1 MPKKINAKN
10 NGTVR
15 QRPDGRW
22 EARATI
28 AGKRRSFYADRQSDA
43 LKAMRAAQ
51 KAADDGN
58 YLEPTR
64 ITVSAWL
71 DTWLHEYA
79 ANTCKPLTLSTYQS
93 RIETHIRP
101 ALGKIKLTDLT
112 AAHVQTF
119 YNDLTRNKGLAPKTV
134 NSVHGILHKALTQAV
149 KLRYIGYNPA
159 DACDTPRLTQREIT
173 PLSESEITAFLAELH
188 RSEEPLSRLFR
199 VALFTGMREG
209 EICGLPWDAVD
220 FASGTITVRQQ
231 LQKEKKKG
239 GSFYIAT
246 TKNEKTRTITA
257 APFVMDLLREEYTA
271 QRKARLAA
279 GLIWKNEWNLV
290 FTNAIGEH
298 IVPQTALKRFKAV
311 CTRIGRPDG
320 EIHRKSKRLNPGLC
334 PRKNGV
340 ENPNWGKKWGKRRFL
355 RMKKA
360 RIHSEILAFLFT
372 QKERFELSRR
382 LPGLHP

>member
-173 PLSESEITAFLAELH
+173 PLSESEITAFLTELNQ
-188 RSEEPLSRLFR
+188 SEEPLSRLFR

-257 APFVMDLLREEYTA
+257 APFVMDLLREEYAA

-311 CTRIGRPDG
+311 STRIGRPDARFHDMRHTFAVASLQEG
-320 EIHRKSKRLNPGLC
+320 DSVKT
-334 PRKNGV
+334 V
-340 ENPNWGKKWGKRRFL
+340 QENLGHATASFTLDVYGHVSDKMKQDSAA
-355 RMKKA
+355 RMEKFIEKVNA
-360 RIHSEILAFLFT
+360 
-372 QKERFELSRR
+372 
-382 LPGLHP
+382 

>member
-51 KAADDGN
+51 KAADDGT

-134 NSVHGILHKALTQAV
+134 NSVHGILHKALKQAV

-159 DACDTPRLTQREIT
+159 DACDTPRLTQREIN
-173 PLSESEITAFLAELH
+173 PLTESEITAFLTELQQ
-188 RSEEPLSRLFR
+188 SGEVLSRLFR

-209 EICGLPWDAVD
+209 EICGLSWDAVD

-257 APFVMDLLREEYTA
+257 APFVMDLLREEYAA

-279 GLIWKNEWNLV
+279 GLIWENKWNLV

-311 CTRIGRPDG
+311 CARIGRPDARFHDMRHTFAVASLQEG
-320 EIHRKSKRLNPGLC
+320 DSVKT
-334 PRKNGV
+334 V
-340 ENPNWGKKWGKRRFL
+340 QENLGHATASFTLDVYGHVSDK
-355 RMKKA
+355 MKKDSA
-360 RIHSEILAFLFT
+360 DRMEKFIEKVNA
-372 QKERFELSRR
+372 
-382 LPGLHP
+382 

>member
-101 ALGKIKLTDLT
+101 ALGKIKLTELT

-173 PLSESEITAFLAELH
+173 PLSESEITAFLTELQQ
-188 RSEEPLSRLFR
+188 SGEPLSRLFH

-220 FASGTITVRQQ
+220 FTSGTITVRQQ

-257 APFVMDLLREEYTA
+257 APFVMDLLREEYAA

-311 CTRIGRPDG
+311 CTRIGRPDARFHDMRHTFAVASLQEG
-320 EIHRKSKRLNPGLC
+320 DSVKT
-334 PRKNGV
+334 V
-340 ENPNWGKKWGKRRFL
+340 QENLGHATASFTLDVYGHVSDKMKQDSAA
-355 RMKKA
+355 RMEKFIEKVNA
-360 RIHSEILAFLFT
+360 
-372 QKERFELSRR
+372 
-382 LPGLHP
+382 

>member
-257 APFVMDLLREEYTA
+257 ARMEKFIEKV
-271 QRKARLAA
+271 
-279 GLIWKNEWNLV
+279 
-290 FTNAIGEH
+290 NA
-298 IVPQTALKRFKAV
+298 
-311 CTRIGRPDG
+311 
-320 EIHRKSKRLNPGLC
+320 
-334 PRKNGV
+334 
-340 ENPNWGKKWGKRRFL
+340 
-355 RMKKA
+355 
-360 RIHSEILAFLFT
+360 
-372 QKERFELSRR
+372 
-382 LPGLHP
+382 

>member
-64 ITVSAWL
+64 ITVSTWL
-71 DTWLHEYA
+71 DTWLYEYA

-134 NSVHGILHKALTQAV
+134 NSVHGILHKALKQAV

-159 DACDTPRLTQREIT
+159 DACDTPRLTQREIK
-173 PLSESEITAFLAELH
+173 PLSEAEITAFLTELQQ
-188 RSEEPLSRLFR
+188 SEEPLSRLFR

-209 EICGLPWDAVD
+209 EICGLSWDAVD
-220 FASGTITVRQQ
+220 FGTGTITVRQQ

-257 APFVMDLLREEYTA
+257 APFVMELLREEYAA

-279 GLIWKNEWNLV
+279 GLIWKNGWNLV

-311 CTRIGRPDG
+311 CTRIGRPDARFHDMRHTFAVASLQEG
-320 EIHRKSKRLNPGLC
+320 DSVKT
-334 PRKNGV
+334 V
-340 ENPNWGKKWGKRRFL
+340 QENLGHATASFTLDVYGHVSDK
-355 RMKKA
+355 MKKDSA
-360 RIHSEILAFLFT
+360 NRMEKFIEKVNA
-372 QKERFELSRR
+372 
-382 LPGLHP
+382 

>member
-22 EARATI
+22 EARATV

-257 APFVMDLLREEYTA
+257 APFVMDLLREEYAA

-311 CTRIGRPDG
+311 CTRIGRPDARFHDMRHTFAVASLQEG
-320 EIHRKSKRLNPGLC
+320 DSVKT
-334 PRKNGV
+334 V
-340 ENPNWGKKWGKRRFL
+340 QENLGHATASFTLDVYGHVSDKMKQDSAA
-355 RMKKA
+355 RMEKFIEKVNA
-360 RIHSEILAFLFT
+360 
-372 QKERFELSRR
+372 
-382 LPGLHP
+382 